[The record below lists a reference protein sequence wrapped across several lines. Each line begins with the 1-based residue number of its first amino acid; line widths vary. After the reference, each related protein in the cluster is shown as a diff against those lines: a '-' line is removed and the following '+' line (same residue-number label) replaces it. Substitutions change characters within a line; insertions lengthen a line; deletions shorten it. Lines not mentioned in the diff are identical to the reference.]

1 METRIDTAF
10 GSLLES
16 LTLVLSTVVSKGILD
31 LGAELKKG
39 KGKVEN
45 GGGLV
50 MRITS
55 HAVRAINECG
65 LLPPNSAIEVTGV
78 QEKVWKEVFP
88 QVEFPT
94 FSQASSTPHS
104 NSIRST
110 QS

>member
-16 LTLVLSTVVSKGILD
+16 LTHVLSTVVSKGILD

-65 LLPPNSAIEVTGV
+65 LLHPSRTLEVASIK
-78 QEKVWKEVFP
+78 QNVWKELFSQSSFP
-88 QVEFPT
+88 QS
-94 FSQASSTPHS
+94 SQASSAP
-104 NSIRST
+104 NNNVGDPVA
-110 QS
+110 